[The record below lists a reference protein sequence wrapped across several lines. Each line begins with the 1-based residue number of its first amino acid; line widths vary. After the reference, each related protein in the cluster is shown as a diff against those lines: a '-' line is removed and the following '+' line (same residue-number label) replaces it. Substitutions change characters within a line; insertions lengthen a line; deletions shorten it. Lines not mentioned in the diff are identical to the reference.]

1 MRGFAKVRGEMS
13 LMVLGGNFLRVINR
27 LGVGAF
33 RDACARRKAASNA
46 QAIAQ
51 LAG

>member
-1 MRGFAKVRGEMS
+1 MS
-13 LMVLGGNFLRVINR
+13 LMVLGYNLLRVVNR

-33 RDACARRKAASNA
+33 RGYCARRKAASNA

-51 LAG
+51 PAE